1 MVSRKV
7 KRMNKLIEVVGN
19 NINYKLPVILDIET
33 TGTYRFTENVTSV
46 QLKWVHKDTQ
56 EVKEDFLVWS
66 DYSVEEWTE
75 FLQMFK
81 DMKAKLITHGG
92 KFDLLFLYHNTN
104 VLLQVFADT
113 FVMAHVLGENSLALK
128 DLVGRYYKDFYDIS
142 LKDKI
147 GKVTK
152 KLIEYGIKDVRYTEK
167 LYHKFKQ
174 KIIDNDLVTTYRHE
188 LRAYNAYI
196 IVESKGVYV
205 NPDKEKT
212 RAYLQGEYKPLEEK
226 LKEVANIN
234 WNSSLQVASILFNP
248 IDCEIRSNPKT
259 YRYWHVDLADGRDLW
274 GIMQKNSIKFK
285 TKKEATAYVKKALP
299 HMKLKE
305 FIFTQYKKEQT
316 ELLGFGLGLDVV
328 KYTDRGNPSTDD
340 EVLSKLEDKH
350 EIIPILKEWKRLTK
364 LEKFID
370 SWEKLMTDD
379 GCIHPSFNITAR
391 TGRTTCKEPNL
402 QQVPQNS
409 HVRNMICAREGYKI
423 IELDYSQLEL
433 RITAELS
440 GDKNMIKAY
449 KEGKDLHALTVK
461 NLFGDIDLSDPDTAK
476 RYRTY
481 GKACFSGNTEILTDE
496 GFVPFKLYD
505 GLTPVAQYNIDS
517 EEISYVKPLDFRM
530 IPNQKICSFDNENTS
545 LRLTP
550 NHECI
555 VQVCN
560 NKKVITKKVPFEEL
574 SGHGQTKYAFIN
586 AGYFNYEGY
595 DFIENDFTRL
605 VSAFVADGSY
615 ITGSHSQLTFEFSK
629 KRKTNRLR
637 DILNNLSVSYKEIYT
652 ESTRVTKFIIDS
664 FDVVTKMKR
673 YCTLDKDLTLNAL
686 KELDPYEYLKE
697 ARYWDGH
704 SYKGGLIRVSSTR
717 KTTLDIMQIMAVHSG
732 IRARITMRLEG
743 EGNRN
748 TVWEISYN
756 LNKKP
761 VSRFISSDID
771 TRTFHNTNHN
781 VYCVTVPEHNIV
793 IRHDGKV
800 SIQGNCN
807 FGFIYGMQPKAF
819 QDYAKGYG
827 LSLSMKEAKEF
838 RESFLRG
845 YPALPDWWEESKS
858 FARTYGYSETL
869 TGRKRFLPD
878 IWSPNFADSSSAERQ
893 SINSPVQGFGS
904 DICISAMSDIVF
916 SKELDHS
923 KFHVLGTVHDA
934 ILMEVK
940 EDYAEELGRKAKEI
954 MEKPTLLKDI
964 ELDVPLVAD
973 LEISWAWGGH

>member
-1 MVSRKV
+1 
-7 KRMNKLIEVVGN
+7 MNKLIEVIGN

-66 DYSVEEWTE
+66 DYSIDEWTE

-92 KFDLLFLYHNTN
+92 KFDLLFLYHNTK

-113 FVMAHVLGENSLALK
+113 LVMAHVLGEYSLALK
-128 DLVGRYYKDFYDIS
+128 DLVGRYYRDFYDIS

-205 NPDKEKT
+205 NPNKEKT

-234 WNSSLQVASILFNP
+234 WNSSIQVASILFNP
-248 IDCEIRSNPKT
+248 IDCEIRSNPKS
-259 YRYWHVDLADGRDLW
+259 YKYWHVDLADGRDLW
-274 GIMQKNSIKFK
+274 GSKQTKAIKFK
-285 TKKEATAYVKKALP
+285 TKKEATAYVKEYFS
-299 HMKLKE
+299 HIKLKE
-305 FIFTQYKKEQT
+305 FIFTQCKKEQT
-316 ELLGFGLGLDVV
+316 ELLGYGLGLDVV
-328 KYTDRGNPSTDD
+328 KYTDSGNPSTDD

-350 EIIPILKEWKRLTK
+350 EIIPVLKEWKRLTK

-481 GKACFSGNTEILTDE
+481 GK
-496 GFVPFKLYD
+496 
-505 GLTPVAQYNIDS
+505 
-517 EEISYVKPLDFRM
+517 
-530 IPNQKICSFDNENTS
+530 
-545 LRLTP
+545 
-550 NHECI
+550 
-555 VQVCN
+555 
-560 NKKVITKKVPFEEL
+560 
-574 SGHGQTKYAFIN
+574 
-586 AGYFNYEGY
+586 
-595 DFIENDFTRL
+595 
-605 VSAFVADGSY
+605 SA
-615 ITGSHSQLTFEFSK
+615 
-629 KRKTNRLR
+629 
-637 DILNNLSVSYKEIYT
+637 
-652 ESTRVTKFIIDS
+652 
-664 FDVVTKMKR
+664 
-673 YCTLDKDLTLNAL
+673 
-686 KELDPYEYLKE
+686 
-697 ARYWDGH
+697 
-704 SYKGGLIRVSSTR
+704 
-717 KTTLDIMQIMAVHSG
+717 
-732 IRARITMRLEG
+732 
-743 EGNRN
+743 
-748 TVWEISYN
+748 
-756 LNKKP
+756 
-761 VSRFISSDID
+761 
-771 TRTFHNTNHN
+771 
-781 VYCVTVPEHNIV
+781 
-793 IRHDGKV
+793 
-800 SIQGNCN
+800 N
-807 FGFIYGMQPKAF
+807 FGFIYGMQPRAF
-819 QDYAKGYG
+819 IDYAKGYG

-845 YPALPDWWEESKS
+845 YPALPDWWEESKA

-904 DICISAMSDIVF
+904 DICISAMADIVF

-923 KFHVLGTVHDA
+923 KFHVIGTVHDA